1 MLTTC
6 VDRGGTFTDV
16 VIFRNNAPPEVRK
29 VPSDRAVVGELAEGD
44 LRFGTTVATNAL
56 LERTGVRVLLLTTAG
71 LGDLAALGDM
81 TRPALFD
88 PDARRAPP
96 LLHRV
101 QEVRERIA
109 ADGTVAEP
117 LRVPTR
123 FEVADIQAVA
133 VVLRHS
139 VANPAHERTLAE
151 AVRAAHPHLYVAM
164 SHQVDPEV
172 GLLAR
177 LHTSLVDAA
186 VTPVL
191 RHAIRADRIADEAQ
205 AMRSDGS
212 LVRASALRAPA
223 AVLSGPAGGVLAV
236 AEVARQAGFSR
247 AVGLDMGGT
256 STDVCRV
263 DGDRL
268 PLRTGHVE
276 VAGVQLRTPMLEVH
290 TIAAGGGSIL
300 TTDGLELRVG
310 PESAGADPGPQCYG
324 RGGPPTLTDAAFAA
338 GLIRADAFD
347 PPLDP
352 DAVSLPAPAEA
363 FLEVARETMAAA
375 VRRLATERG
384 VDLRDH
390 ALIACGGAAGQH
402 AAAVADKLHIGTV
415 LVHPCAAVLSAWGQ
429 RLARPAHRLQEPVWR
444 PLAQAWR
451 DLPPLVARLG
461 HRLPPLPHRRFSLLL
476 RAAGTD
482 HPLEIQWEHGC
493 DQAAIRGAF
502 EREHQRVFGFQRREY
517 TLELVAVKAV
527 AQAAP
532 PTAPP
537 PSPDPFGLPEDGLE
551 GPAVVHSATTTVAI
565 PAGWIARFQDG
576 LLRLTRRDR
585 VPLVAATKRSP
596 LGVALWSH
604 RFMSVA
610 EQAGETLR
618 RLARSVNI
626 RERRD
631 FSCAIFDE
639 GGHLVANAPHIPVHL
654 GAMGET
660 VRDLLAHEPRP
671 ADGQSW
677 LTNDPAAGGS
687 HLPDLTVIT
696 AVHHDDRCFFVA
708 CRGHHVD
715 VGGLTPGSMPPA
727 STHLDQEGVVLR
739 RLPLLDAGHLR
750 TDLPEVLAGCRDVPT
765 VIADLEAQLAAN
777 RHAARSLR
785 ALGPAALLA
794 TWMAHLQDVAHE
806 AVATLLPSLP
816 VGRAQDE
823 LDGVPL
829 HLELRRADERLVVDF
844 SGTLGPHAG
853 NLNAP
858 RAVVRAATLYA
869 LRVLIDRPIP
879 LNEGALRAV
888 DILTPAGSLLDPPPG
903 AAVAGGNVETSQ
915 RLVDLLLLAAGQRAA
930 SAGSMSNLT
939 LGGDG
944 WSFYETLAGGL
955 GATARRPG
963 LSATQA
969 HMTNTAATDPEVLE
983 RRLPLVLRRFER
995 RSGSGGAGVHA
1006 GGDGL
1011 IREIEVLAPA
1021 QVSLLAAWRPTGA
1034 AGLAHG
1040 GRGAPGEAHL
1050 FRGGAWQP
1058 WDGASRALV
1067 PGDRV
1072 RIRTPGGG
1080 GYSPGLSGV
1089 QG

>member
-1 MLTTC
+1 MKTTC

-16 VIFRNNAPPEVRK
+16 VIFRDTGPPEVRK
-29 VPSDRAVVGELAEGD
+29 VPSDRAVVGELAVGD

-88 PDARRAPP
+88 PDAGRPPP

-101 QEVRERIA
+101 QQVTERMA

-117 LRVPTR
+117 MQVPTR
-123 FEVADIQAVA
+123 FQVAEVQAVA

-139 VANPAHERTLAE
+139 VANPAHERALAE
-151 AVRAAHPHLYVAM
+151 AVRAAHPDLYVTM

-172 GLLAR
+172 GLLPR
-177 LHTSLVDAA
+177 LHTTLVDASI
-186 VTPVL
+186 TPVL
-191 RHAIRADRIADEAQ
+191 RRAIGADRIADQAL

-212 LVRASALRAPA
+212 LVPASELRAPA

-263 DGDRL
+263 DGDHL

-300 TTDGLELRVG
+300 TSDGLELRVG

-324 RGGPPTLTDAAFAA
+324 RGGPPTLTDAALAA
-338 GLIRADAFD
+338 GLVQANAFD
-347 PPLDP
+347 PPLDST
-352 DAVSLPAPAEA
+352 AVSLPAPAEA
-363 FLEVARETMAAA
+363 FLEVAREAMAAA

-390 ALIACGGAAGQH
+390 ALVAYGGAAGQH

-429 RLARPAHRLQEPVWR
+429 RLARPAHRVQEPAWR
-444 PLAQAWR
+444 PLEHTWP
-451 DLPPLVARLG
+451 DLTAIVERLER
-461 HRLPPLPHRRFSLLL
+461 RLPPLPHRRFSLLL
-476 RAAGTD
+476 RAIGTD
-482 HPLEIQWEHGC
+482 HPLEISWEP
-493 DQAAIRGAF
+493 DSELDEIRGAF
-502 EREHQRVFGFQRREY
+502 EREHLRVFGFQRRES

-527 AQAAP
+527 AQAPA

-537 PSPDPFGLPEDGLE
+537 RSPDPFGVPDEGLS
-551 GPAVVHSATTTVAI
+551 GPNVVHSATTTVAI
-565 PAGWIARFQDG
+565 PAGWTARFQDG
-576 LLRLTRRDR
+576 LLRLTRRD
-585 VPLVAATKRSP
+585 PPPTPAATVRSP

-631 FSCAIFDE
+631 FSCAVFDE

-696 AVHHDDRCFFVA
+696 AVHHGERCFFVA

-727 STHLDQEGVVLR
+727 STRLDEEGVVLR
-739 RLPLLDAGHLR
+739 RLPLLHDGHLR
-750 TDLPEVLAGCRDVPT
+750 TDLPDLLAGCRDVPT

-777 RHAARSLR
+777 RHGARTLR
-785 ALGPAALLA
+785 ALASPGLLS
-794 TWMAHLQDVAHE
+794 TWMAHLQDVADE

-816 VGRAQDE
+816 VGRAEDE
-823 LDGVPL
+823 IDGVPL
-829 HLELRRADERLVVDF
+829 RLNLRRQRDRLVVDF
-844 SGTLGPHAG
+844 SGTRGPHSG

-869 LRVLIDRPIP
+869 LRVMVDRPIP

-888 DILTPAGSLLDPPPG
+888 DIGTPTGSLLDPPPG
-903 AAVAGGNVETSQ
+903 SAVAGGNVETSQ
-915 RLVDLLLLAAGQRAA
+915 RLVDLLLLAAGRRAA

-939 LGGDG
+939 LGGDR

-955 GATARRPG
+955 GATPRRPG
-963 LSATQA
+963 PSATQA

-995 RSGSGGAGVHA
+995 RAGSGGTGLHP

-1011 IREIEVLAPA
+1011 VREIEVLAPA
-1021 QVSLLAAWRPTGA
+1021 QVALLAAWRPDGA
-1034 AGLAHG
+1034 AGLQHG

-1050 FRGGAWQP
+1050 FRGGTWQP
-1058 WDGASRALV
+1058 WDGSSQVLE
-1067 PGDRV
+1067 PNDRV